1 MRALYTGSFDP
12 ITKGHYDIIKRIS
25 KIYTEVIVVV
35 AINHDKKH
43 MFNIKDR
50 YNMVKTSLKKFTN
63 VKVIKHDG
71 IISDLI
77 NKHNIN
83 ILVRGLRNS
92 TDLDYEISI
101 EQFTRQTTNDE
112 TIYLTPYSSNIHMSS
127 TLVRNLLKTKK
138 VKNIKKFVNKEVY
151 KYLKKYQKNI

>member
-12 ITKGHYDIIKRIS
+12 IIKGHYDIIKRIS